1 MKKTIRIR
9 MTNQRASEYG
19 FNSGYE
25 LVLAPIELDLDVM
38 SPGARWIAEHITATY
53 IIDELED
60 VIDIIAVASFS
71 MAERDRRQG
80 KSKEYIDGK
89 IKMFG
94 DFYTDP
100 IKSQQITFPIFGK
113 RIKTPEEVI
122 EITYRELVEG
132 GAAKLVARNG
142 DEFYVQEEK

>member
-1 MKKTIRIR
+1 MKKTIRMQ

-53 IIDELED
+53 IMDE
-60 VIDIIAVASFS
+60 VRDIIGIKAVASFS
-71 MAERDRRQG
+71 MAERDRRKG
-80 KSKEYIDGK
+80 KSKEYVDKRIQK
-89 IKMFG
+89 IG
-94 DFYTDP
+94 EFYTDP
-100 IKSQQITFPIFGK
+100 IELSQIKFPIFGQ

-122 EITYRELVEG
+122 EVTYQELIEG

-142 DEFYVQEEK
+142 DEFLISEVK